1 MGLNRVPRPEREN
14 DPEMGEE
21 EDEDSENEEDSE
33 DESPPPSPGH
43 IRRMA
48 LLQAEHDRLER
59 ESEGMDVRMEQIKA
73 WAAEMKFHTNAIA
86 SEISKINARLAAEKR
101 ASASGN
107 GLTTTDV
114 GFATVAAFSVNTE
127 GNVSGS
133 LGELG
138 DNIDRIAD
146 EIRRYTEIAGPPP
159 PRNNDREE
167 DEQRVEGSVD
177 LTEKEMEEDDQDDQ
191 PPTN

>member
-1 MGLNRVPRPEREN
+1 MGLNRVPRPEKEN

-107 GLTTTDV
+107 GLITTD
-114 GFATVAAFSVNTE
+114 E
-127 GNVSGS
+127 
-133 LGELG
+133 
-138 DNIDRIAD
+138 AD
-146 EIRRYTEIAGPPP
+146 
-159 PRNNDREE
+159 
-167 DEQRVEGSVD
+167 
-177 LTEKEMEEDDQDDQ
+177 
-191 PPTN
+191 